1 MCRDTTL
8 YQQKDFL
15 MRSSKL
21 KLTAMVAAALIGIVG
36 TLSSAATAEVRNHR
50 NGGNF
55 QQGLSQSHVNRGGN
69 WQNRYYGGKRQ
80 FRNYGYNGYDGNYG
94 NSYGRRYGRNNGF
107 GIYLN
112 LGDNNSSGC
121 SYSYRKWQNTGS
133 RYWRSRYY
141 NCVG

>member
-1 MCRDTTL
+1 
-8 YQQKDFL
+8 

-21 KLTAMVAAALIGIVG
+21 KLKTMVAAALIGIVG
-36 TLSSAATAEVRNHR
+36 TLSTAATAEVRNHR

-55 QQGLSQSHVNRGGN
+55 QQGLSQNHVNRGGN
-69 WQNRYYGGKRQ
+69 WQNRRYSGNWQNRSHR
-80 FRNYGYNGYDGNYG
+80 RNYAYGNGYYG

-121 SYSYRKWQNTGS
+121 GYSYRKWQNTGS